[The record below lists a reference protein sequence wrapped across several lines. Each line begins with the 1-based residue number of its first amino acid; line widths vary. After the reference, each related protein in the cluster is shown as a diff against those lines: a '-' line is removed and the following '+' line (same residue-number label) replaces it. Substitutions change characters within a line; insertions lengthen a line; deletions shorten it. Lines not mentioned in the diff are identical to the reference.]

1 MRGRRRL
8 VLLILGDLMSS
19 EFMLLV
25 MVLLCVLASY
35 I

>member
-1 MRGRRRL
+1 MRRRL